1 MSSQKSCFFSFG
13 GGGGQNYGLHPRGLE
28 VAKELSYSVNL
39 RPLKLP
45 YNNFTHSHTHD
56 LPRTPYLIEIEQ

>member
-45 YNNFTHSHTHD
+45 
-56 LPRTPYLIEIEQ
+56 